1 MTRPDW
7 WTWQAA
13 VTGMA
18 PNAGVIAT
26 AMVWARCCW
35 SWQQA
40 PAEDLERA
48 RPLTVEKLAAE
59 FPYHIG
65 DRRLRH
71 HLAELS
77 RLGLVEII
85 RGHSPS
91 TGGNT
96 YAPTLPQVGSQV
108 PNWTRQ
114 TGSSLPDYP
123 TQIGSSLPDY
133 ASQTGSSLPDYASQ
147 TGTQRPVWNRDTVP
161 LLAETP
167 SAGART
173 HAREAQPGGWGAN
186 PIGLET
192 LELLLRAMDVK
203 EPGIS
208 ARVARGWRAQ
218 AASRLAALRDAGW
231 PADELVERLTARDWR
246 GAGSIGRVLKARID
260 DLALE
265 PPPMTA
271 LERHQERQA
280 AAAVAPCDHQT
291 PGGCAA
297 CPWCAR
303 GQADDEGVVCGQCAG
318 YRDGLDPPG
327 VTPPLFPEPSG
338 PGHPQ

>member
-1 MTRPDW
+1 MSRPDW
-7 WTWQAA
+7 WTWCST
-13 VTGMA
+13 VRREA
-18 PNAGVIAT
+18 PDEGAWST
-26 AMVWARCCW
+26 AMVWGLHCW
-35 SWQQA
+35 SWQA
-40 PAEDLERA
+40 GSATDAERS
-48 RPLTVEKLAAE
+48 RPMTV
-59 FPYHIG
+59 IQ
-65 DRRLRH
+65 
-71 HLAELS
+71 LAELHPGKLREQAVRR
-77 RLGLVEII
+77 RLKALCRAELLV
-85 RGHSPS
+85 RLKGHSRHNPDVYAPS
-91 TGGNT
+91 TGNSVPLLGINTGNSVPELGINT
-96 YAPTLPQVGSQV
+96 GNSVPELGVNTGNSVPLLGINTGHQV
-108 PNWTRQ
+108 PVLR
-114 TGSSLPDYP
+114 S
-123 TQIGSSLPDY
+123 
-133 ASQTGSSLPDYASQ
+133 
-147 TGTQRPVWNRDTVP
+147 DTVP
-161 LLAETP
+161 PLAETP
-167 SAGART
+167 SAGAY
-173 HAREAQPGGWGAN
+173 AYVREEHPGGRGDD

-192 LELLLRAMDVK
+192 YELLARAMDARDRSNV
-203 EPGIS
+203 S
-208 ARVARGWRAQ
+208 ARVAPGWRVRAV
-218 AASRLAALRDAGW
+218 RGLAELRNAGW
-231 PADELVERLTARDWR
+231 PADQLVERLTARDWR